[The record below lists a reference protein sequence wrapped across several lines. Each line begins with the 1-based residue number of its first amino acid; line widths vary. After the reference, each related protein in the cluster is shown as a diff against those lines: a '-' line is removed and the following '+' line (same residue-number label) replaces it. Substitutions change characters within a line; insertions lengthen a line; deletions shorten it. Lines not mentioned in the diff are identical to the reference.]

1 MYKSWYIHLS
11 FFLLSLNLLSCGT
24 LDSRYQV
31 MSIVTTEPGV
41 KLYKLDDFV
50 DEVTKENCLK
60 GTECR
65 VQKIGETPLFFRGER
80 AFNLNLLLEKDG
92 LRYIHTQPAHLR
104 WKEALIPD
112 MVLVAT
118 LSLLSV
124 PGAVVGFL
132 GVAADLI
139 LGGGFEYPSRIVLNF
154 PDKYNDKYLS
164 LNKDYMDMN
173 QETENETETETEVEE
188 EGIYLV
194 FPLKA
199 HDKNISLKYTKEW
212 KELNKNKLASEYTS
226 FSFVNQEFVYQRLD
240 MYGFDVENELKL
252 SSFSDDQLMELGYLT
267 NATHFV
273 FLNRNDTYIGARIIN
288 THTLQEDYIEQKT
301 SSLVLTDQQVEDIQV
316 DLFYHKLR
324 NYLPNSITWSTSSD
338 VLRGYELVD
347 PYDMMRDNVV
357 YGKEDVVDNISTFE
371 HFIYGFSL
379 SRVDHSKKYSA
390 PDFGFPIY
398 LSLQMFSYDLTY
410 YYRVLEDYN
419 QPPTVRDGYYDRRVD
434 GQLQQSTRAK
444 NFTLVCWNNLGPV
457 FYSSVGAFSIRLSIG
472 LAYEKIKIEDLYND
486 SHLGLAYGFNVGW
499 NEFIFQNMFV
509 FTEYQLAWTDDESLE
524 KYLSESWPMSLG
536 YFRIGVGYYLGDKLK
551 ALADNFF

>member
-11 FFLLSLNLLSCGT
+11 SFLLSLNILSCGT
-24 LDSRYQV
+24 IDSRYQV

-41 KLYKLDDFV
+41 NLYKLDDFI
-50 DEVTKENCLK
+50 DEVTKENCLR
-60 GTECR
+60 GTECG
-65 VQKIGETPLFFRGER
+65 VQKIGESPLFYRGER

-112 MVLVAT
+112 MVLVGT

-173 QETENETETETEVEE
+173 QQSEDESQTEE

-194 FPLKA
+194 FPLSS
-199 HDKNISLKYTKEW
+199 HNKNISSKYTKEW

-240 MYGFDVENELKL
+240 MYGFDIENELKL
-252 SSFSDDQLMELGYLT
+252 NTFSDDQLMELGYLT

-288 THTLQEDYIEQKT
+288 AHTLQEDYIEQKT
-301 SSLVLTDQQVEDIQV
+301 SSLVLTGQQVEEIQE
-316 DLFYHKLR
+316 DLFYHKFR
-324 NYLPNSITWSTSSD
+324 NFLPNSITWSTSPD
-338 VLRGYELVD
+338 AFTGYD
-347 PYDMMRDNVV
+347 YDRVPFRIDKVV
-357 YGKEDVVDNISTFE
+357 YEKEDVVDNISNFE

-398 LSLQMFSYDLTY
+398 LSFQMFSYDMTY
-410 YYRVLEDYN
+410 YYRAREDFN
-419 QPPTVRDGYYDRRVD
+419 NPKQKEGYYDYTADDQSQR
-434 GQLQQSTRAK
+434 STRVR

-457 FYSSVGAFSIRLSIG
+457 FYSSVGAFSIKLSVG

-486 SHLGLAYGFNVGW
+486 SYMGLAYGFNIGW

-509 FTEYQLAWTDDESLE
+509 FTDYQIAWTEDESLE
-524 KYLSESWPMSLG
+524 KYLSESWPMSTGYLRLG
-536 YFRIGVGYYLGDKLK
+536 IGYYIGDKLK
-551 ALADNFF
+551 ALADNYFN